1 MSKTQIVTGGIADD
15 AVSEEHL
22 DATAITG
29 STELAATP
37 ADTDE
42 ILISDGGVLK
52 RIDYSHIKTAAGFT
66 KIHSITASGS
76 ANVAFDNNYI
86 TTSYKTYLVIAN
98 GINSVDDGPEF
109 QLHLSTDNGSSFT
122 SGMSRVHLSA
132 EDDDSAITHQH
143 NDEGAT
149 LAVLGKSSQG
159 NATGENIAS
168 TITIFGSQDSNSWIN
183 INAQTV
189 SWGSSM
195 QLTWEDSVHGARTTS
210 NLNYIK
216 FQMSSGNI
224 ASGIITLYGAN

>member
-66 KIHSITASGS
+66 KIHSITASDS

-86 TTSYKTYLVIAN
+86 TTSYKTYLIIAN
-98 GINSVDDGPEF
+98 GINSVSDAPEF

-122 SGMSRVHLSA
+122 SGMSRVHLSM
-132 EDDDSAITHQH
+132 EDDDSSINFQH

-149 LAVLGKSSQG
+149 LAVIGKSSMG
-159 NATGENIAS
+159 NATGENLSS

-189 SWGSSM
+189 SWGNSM
-195 QLTWEDSVHGARTTS
+195 ELTWEDSVHGARTTS